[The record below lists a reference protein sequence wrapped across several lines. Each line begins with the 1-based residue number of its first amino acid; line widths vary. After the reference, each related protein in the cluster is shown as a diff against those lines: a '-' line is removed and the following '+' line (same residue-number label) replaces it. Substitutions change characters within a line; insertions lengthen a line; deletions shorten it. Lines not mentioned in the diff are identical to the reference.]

1 MRLHWHR
8 QDLRAAD
15 NTGLTTAAEDEAL
28 PVFVFDP
35 EILEYGAPP
44 RVAFMLDAL
53 SSLRETYREKGSDL
67 LFTHGDPAE
76 EIPRLIEEYE
86 ANGVTWNRD
95 YTGLARERDRRVED
109 ALADAGSEHE
119 RFHDAV
125 HHEPGSI
132 TTNDGDPYSVFTYFG
147 NKWLDRGKEDPYPEP
162 DAEDLADAEEV
173 DSEELPSLEDLGFK
187 KPGATLPDAGTEAAR
202 ERLDA
207 FCEDDIHAYE
217 DERDDLSS
225 EPTSRLSQDLS
236 YGTIGIREVYE
247 RTEEA
252 MEEAG
257 NDEQRESIADF
268 RSELAWR
275 EFNIDVIYHNPS
287 NVSLNH
293 KDFENPIGW
302 REDED
307 ELDAWK
313 AGETGYPVVDAAMRQ
328 LKKEAYIHNRARM
341 IVGSFLTKDLRQDW
355 RRGYEHFRDFLVDHN
370 TPNDNGN
377 WQWIGSTGT
386 DAQPY
391 FRVFNPMKQG
401 SDYDPDAEYVARYVP
416 ELEAVDPEEI
426 HSWHELSEA
435 EREELAPDYPA
446 PIVDHGER
454 REEAISMFEQARG
467 GDDDDDEE

>member
-15 NTGLTTAAEDEAL
+15 NTGLTAAVEDEAL

-35 EILEYGAPP
+35 EILEHGAPP

-53 SSLRETYREKGSDL
+53 ESLQETYREKGSDL
-67 LFTHGDPAE
+67 LVAHGDPAE
-76 EIPRLIEEYE
+76 ELPRLIEEHE
-86 ANGVTWNRD
+86 AEGVTWNRD

-109 ALADAGSEHE
+109 ALADAGLEYE

-147 NKWLDRGKEDPYPEP
+147 NKWLDHGKEDSYPEP
-162 DAEDLADAEEV
+162 DAAGLADA
-173 DSEELPSLEDLGFK
+173 DGEELPSLNDLGFEQ
-187 KPGATLPDAGTEAAR
+187 PDATLPNAGTEAAR
-202 ERLDA
+202 DRLDA
-207 FCEDDIHAYE
+207 FCEDDIHVYE
-217 DERDDLSS
+217 EERDDLAS

-252 MEEAG
+252 MESAET
-257 NDEQRESIADF
+257 DEQRESIADF

-287 NVSLNH
+287 NVSRNH
-293 KDFENPIGW
+293 KDFQNPIDW

-328 LKKEAYIHNRARM
+328 LKEEAYIHNRARM

-355 RRGYEHFRDFLVDHN
+355 RRGYEHFRDLLVDHN

-401 SDYDPDAEYVARYVP
+401 SDYDPEAEYVARYVP
-416 ELEAVDPEEI
+416 ELEAVDPEDI

-435 EREELAPDYPA
+435 EREEVAPEYPA

-467 GDDDDDEE
+467 GDDDDDEDEE